1 MTIKTADL
9 YDAHGD
15 QLAVAAPI
23 FRSYGAK
30 PAFFGQIATL
40 RCFEDNKSARDA
52 LNRGGAGKVL
62 VIDGGGSLRTALV
75 GGLIAALAVE
85 KGWQGIVVNGCVRDS
100 VEINGLDLGVRA
112 LATNPT
118 RPQKRVDGE
127 LDVPVVFAGIT
138 FRPGEWLYADEDGI
152 VVTPEKLA

>member
-15 QLAVAAPI
+15 KLAVAAPI
-23 FRSYGAK
+23 FRSYGAHA
-30 PAFFGQIATL
+30 AFAGEIATV
-40 RCFEDNKSARDA
+40 RCFEDNKSMRDA

-75 GGLIAALAVE
+75 GGLIAALAVD
-85 KGWQGIVVNGCVRDS
+85 KGWQGLVVNGCIRDS
-100 VEINGLDLGVRA
+100 LEINGLALGVRA
-112 LATNPT
+112 LATTPT
-118 RPQKRVDGE
+118 RPQKLVDGE
-127 LDVPVVFAGIT
+127 LDVPVTFAGVT

-152 VVTPEKLA
+152 VVTSERLA

>member
-9 YDAHGD
+9 YDVHGD
-15 QLAVAAPI
+15 KLAVAAPI
-23 FRSYGAK
+23 FRSYGAHA
-30 PAFFGQIATL
+30 AFAGQIATV
-40 RCFEDNKSARDA
+40 RCFEDNKSMRDA
-52 LNRGGAGKVL
+52 LSRGGGGKVL

-85 KGWQGIVVNGCVRDS
+85 KGWQGLVVNGCIRDS
-100 VEINGLDLGVRA
+100 LEINGLALGVRA

-127 LDVPVVFAGIT
+127 LDVPVTFAGVT

-152 VVTPEKLA
+152 VVTSEKVA

>member
-9 YDAHGD
+9 CDAHGD
-15 QLAVAAPI
+15 KLTVAAPI
-23 FRSYGAK
+23 FRSFGARA
-30 PAFFGQIATL
+30 AFAGEIATL
-40 RCFEDNKSARDA
+40 RCFEDNKSMRDA

-85 KGWQGIVVNGCVRDS
+85 KGWQGLVVNGCIRDS
-100 VEINGLDLGVRA
+100 LEINGLALGVRA
-112 LATNPT
+112 LATSPT
-118 RPQKRVDGE
+118 RPQKLVDGE
-127 LDVPVVFAGIT
+127 LDVPVTFASVT

-152 VVTPEKLA
+152 VVTTERLA

>member
-30 PAFFGQIATL
+30 PAFAGQIATL

-62 VIDGGGSLRTALV
+62 VVDGGGSLRTALV

-85 KGWQGIVVNGCVRDS
+85 KGWQGIVVNGCIRDS

-112 LATNPT
+112 LGTNPT

-127 LDVPVVFAGIT
+127 LDVAVTFAGIT
-138 FRPGEWLYADEDGI
+138 FRPGEWLYADEDGL
-152 VVTPEKLA
+152 VVSKEMLA

>member
-15 QLAVAAPI
+15 KLAVAAPI
-23 FRSYGAK
+23 FRSYGGRS
-30 PAFFGQIATL
+30 AFAGQIATL

-52 LNRGGAGKVL
+52 LSRGGHGKVL

-75 GGLIAALAVE
+75 GGLIAAMAVE
-85 KGWQGIVVNGCVRDS
+85 KGWQGIVVNGCIRDS
-100 VEINGLDLGVRA
+100 VEINALDLGVRA
-112 LATNPT
+112 LGTNPT
-118 RPQKRVDGE
+118 RPVKNVEGE
-127 LDVPVVFAGIT
+127 LEVPVTFAGVT

-152 VVTPEKLA
+152 VVTPERLP